1 MPRPI
6 TLEMLDT
13 IQGEPHAPSGTVR
26 YRKEIMDSEVPKP
39 NLDDIPQV
47 VQEQAGQLRNVYITS
62 AVLDKHGYPPRS
74 APSAGRFNGAL
85 GVQEWAIPGNAG
97 PASRRR

>member
-39 NLDDIPQV
+39 NLDIPQV
-47 VQEQAGQLRNVYITS
+47 VQEQVAQPRNVYIKT
-62 AVLDKHGYPPRS
+62 AMLDKHGYSPQCPKCR
-74 APSAGRFNGAL
+74 AIQR
-85 GVQEWAIPGNAG
+85 GVGGVKEWAIPGNAG